1 MTKVPTARDFII
13 ANKDRFES
21 TSVHIWLI
29 EFARLHVKAALKAA
43 SINTKLDI
51 TENEEFCIDST
62 YSGYSGVYDDEVY
75 IIPNKDSIINA
86 YPESLIQ

>member
-1 MTKVPTARDFII
+1 MTKVPTARDFLI

-43 SINTKLDI
+43 L
-51 TENEEFCIDST
+51 EEVPYGSST
-62 YSGYSGVYDDEVY
+62 DTVSYEDVVG
-75 IIPNKDSIINA
+75 ILTC

>member
-1 MTKVPTARDFII
+1 MTKVPTARDLLI

-43 SINTKLDI
+43 L
-51 TENEEFCIDST
+51 EEVPYGSST
-62 YSGYSGVYDDEVY
+62 DTVSYEDVVG
-75 IIPNKDSIINA
+75 ILTC